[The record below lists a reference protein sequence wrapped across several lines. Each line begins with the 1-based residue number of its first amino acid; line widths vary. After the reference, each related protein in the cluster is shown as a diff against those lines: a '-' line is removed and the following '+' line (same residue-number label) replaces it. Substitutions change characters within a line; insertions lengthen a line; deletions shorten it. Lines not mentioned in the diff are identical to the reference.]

1 MGAIENQ
8 FLLENVSITDTAE
21 NGLGVGRVDNMVV
34 FVEGAVPGDIA
45 DVHVFRTKKKFKEA
59 RVIRLIES
67 SPDRV
72 KPRCSHFGT
81 CGGCKWQH
89 LSYEKQLFY
98 KQRQVEEVLKRIGNL
113 ENPKINSILGAETP
127 YFYRN
132 KLDFSCSNKRWLTKE
147 ELDSGITMKSDVIG
161 FHVPGRFDKILDVH
175 SCYLQDDLS
184 NEIRNEI
191 KRFSIAQGFRF
202 FDVIEQEGF
211 LRDVIFRSTSTGEWM
226 LIIIFK
232 DDLETERNLLLN
244 HLVKLFPQITSL
256 LYIINPKK
264 NATFFD
270 LPINVFHGRDHIY
283 EMMEGLKFKISA
295 KSFYQTNS
303 KQAFE
308 LYKIARGMAALTGQ
322 ELVFDLYTGTGTI
335 ANFIAGKAKKVI
347 GIDNVPDAIED
358 AKVNSWENGILNTEF
373 FAGDLNKTL
382 TPEFILKH
390 GKPDVIITDPP
401 RSGMHPEAVMKM
413 AEYSPSRIV
422 YISCNPATQARDIAL
437 LSEKYTVNEIQPV
450 DMFPQTT
457 HVENVILLNCR
468 DESES
473 I

>member
-1 MGAIENQ
+1 
-8 FLLENVSITDTAE
+8 
-21 NGLGVGRVDNMVV
+21 
-34 FVEGAVPGDIA
+34 
-45 DVHVFRTKKKFKEA
+45 
-59 RVIRLIES
+59 
-67 SPDRV
+67 
-72 KPRCSHFGT
+72 
-81 CGGCKWQH
+81 
-89 LSYEKQLFY
+89 
-98 KQRQVEEVLKRIGNL
+98 
-113 ENPKINSILGAETP
+113 
-127 YFYRN
+127 
-132 KLDFSCSNKRWLTKE
+132 
-147 ELDSGITMKSDVIG
+147 
-161 FHVPGRFDKILDVH
+161 
-175 SCYLQDDLS
+175 
-184 NEIRNEI
+184 
-191 KRFSIAQGFRF
+191 
-202 FDVIEQEGF
+202 
-211 LRDVIFRSTSTGEWM
+211 
-226 LIIIFK
+226 
-232 DDLETERNLLLN
+232 
-244 HLVKLFPQITSL
+244 
-256 LYIINPKK
+256 
-264 NATFFD
+264 
-270 LPINVFHGRDHIY
+270 
-283 EMMEGLKFKISA
+283 MEGLKFKISA